1 MEAAVVIIGIVA
13 LVAVG
18 LSVFL
23 LWKLISIQSAS
34 QGQAS
39 VFDHQVGELRQDM
52 GKVGDAIHQL
62 GKEQSSQSVKLETM
76 LTTGLG
82 PQLAALNANTGA
94 LREALANTQVRG
106 QWGERMAEDVFRI
119 VGFVEQINYVKQTT
133 VADGRSR
140 PDFTIY
146 MPDQKKLNMDAKFPF
161 ANYLKCLE
169 AVTEVDSQRARQLF
183 IKDVRDRAKE
193 VVGRDYINPD
203 DNTLDYVLV
212 FIPNEQMY
220 HFIQQ
225 HASEVVDEA
234 LRNKVV
240 LCSPISLFAI
250 LGVVRHA
257 LDSFAVQQASKE
269 IVGHLGTFN
278 KQWKNFVEQMDKVG
292 DRIGKAQ
299 QEFDLLEGRRRRA
312 LERPL
317 DQIEAIRQQQG
328 IALPDGDD
336 GAEPLPALA
345 EFSTE
350 GE

>member
-1 MEAAVVIIGIVA
+1 MEATVVIIGIVA

-119 VGFVEQINYVKQTT
+119 VGFVEQINYVKQST

-140 PDFTIY
+140 PDYTIY

-169 AVTEVDSQRARQLF
+169 AVTEVDSQRARQFLSRTF
-183 IKDVRDRAKE
+183 VTGPKRSWGVTISTPTTTLWTMFGSLSPTSRCTTSFS
-193 VVGRDYINPD
+193 
-203 DNTLDYVLV
+203 NT
-212 FIPNEQMY
+212 
-220 HFIQQ
+220 
-225 HASEVVDEA
+225 
-234 LRNKVV
+234 
-240 LCSPISLFAI
+240 
-250 LGVVRHA
+250 
-257 LDSFAVQQASKE
+257 
-269 IVGHLGTFN
+269 
-278 KQWKNFVEQMDKVG
+278 
-292 DRIGKAQ
+292 
-299 QEFDLLEGRRRRA
+299 
-312 LERPL
+312 RP
-317 DQIEAIRQQQG
+317 R
-328 IALPDGDD
+328 
-336 GAEPLPALA
+336 
-345 EFSTE
+345 
-350 GE
+350 